1 MESATTPPQAQAP
14 RVSSPRDGLPFGLIL
29 TTLGGTTMGRLRR
42 TLKPLDLRAH
52 HYIVLKQLETL
63 GTASQASLAEAL
75 GLDYSN
81 MATLTGQLAERGL
94 IERYRHES
102 DKRRYVVELSTSG
115 SKLVAEADQA
125 IAEGEEQMVSALS
138 PEEREQLLV
147 LLGKVA
153 DVASLCPREAADD
166 DNCNLQDSD
175 GESC

>member
-1 MESATTPPQAQAP
+1 MESATTPQAQAP
-14 RVSSPRDGLPFGLIL
+14 RFSSPRDGLPFGLIL
-29 TTLGGTTMGRLRR
+29 STLGGTTMGRFRR
-42 TLKPLDLRAH
+42 MLKPLDLSAH

-102 DKRRYVVELSTSG
+102 DKRRYVVELSESG
-115 SKLVAEADQA
+115 SELVAEADRA
-125 IAEGEEQMVSALS
+125 IAEGEEKMVSALD

-153 DVASLCPREAADD
+153 DAERLCPREAAA
-166 DNCNLQDSD
+166 DNCNLKDSS
-175 GESC
+175 ENC